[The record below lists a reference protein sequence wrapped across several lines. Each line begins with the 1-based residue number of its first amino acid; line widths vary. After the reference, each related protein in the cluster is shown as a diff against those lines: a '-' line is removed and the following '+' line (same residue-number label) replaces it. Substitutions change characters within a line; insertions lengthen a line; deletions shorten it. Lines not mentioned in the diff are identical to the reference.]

1 MSGQAGLPEDLVS
14 QEKGSSVCFVV
25 QKINTAVKG
34 VGACDG
40 MGKVTV

>member
-25 QKINTAVKG
+25 VQKINTTVKG
-34 VGACDG
+34 VGA
-40 MGKVTV
+40 MAWEK